1 MGIYKAIYNEEY
13 NIYKNIADK
22 IRSRYY
28 NIRPGFRNAHSYIIK
43 NFYNFGNYEDYK
55 GKYVNLHELL
65 LNISDKKFFLK
76 IEMKNLIEFPVAGF
90 DAAQRKVVRKMIN
103 SDDEEIVDM
112 GARILSK
119 FRNKRIRKYG
129 KKTELG

>member
-1 MGIYKAIYNEEY
+1 MGIYSAIYNEEY
-13 NIYKNIADK
+13 NIYGKIADK

-28 NIRPGFRNAHSYIIK
+28 NLRPGLRNAHSYMIK
-43 NFYNFGNYEDYK
+43 NFYSFATYEDYIHT
-55 GKYVNLHELL
+55 NISLHERSM
-65 LNISDKKFFLK
+65 NILGKKFLLK

-103 SDDEEIVDM
+103 SNDEEMVDM
-112 GARILSK
+112 GGRILSK